1 MIKFAVMGLADTP
14 PGLFC
19 GSCTGLML
27 ILMRGIF
34 DERETACFYC
44 PAAAEKRI
52 YMRTILAVAV
62 FEDIAARRH

>member
-1 MIKFAVMGLADTP
+1 
-14 PGLFC
+14 
-19 GSCTGLML
+19 ML
-27 ILMRGIF
+27 ILMSGIF

-62 FEDIAARRH
+62 FEILQRGDINGEFNLLNANLVAPARR